1 LDYYQLENVLD
12 ANRMCCADIARNCFG
27 FFEENIQVVAI
38 VIMTSFDP
46 TPNALNVVATV
57 LDSLE

>member
-1 LDYYQLENVLD
+1 
-12 ANRMCCADIARNCFG
+12 MCCADIARNCFG

-46 TPNALNVVATV
+46 TPNALNVVAIV